1 MEIPNETE
9 MKYNCEVCNYK
20 CIYPAHW
27 KQHIESEK
35 HKTGKRG
42 TRCDKKYPD
51 KCPKCEFIP
60 KSNTNYLQHT
70 LIYHSTKEERKEKF
84 PFYCEACDS
93 GAFTKQSF
101 ETHKTSKKT
110 QVIK

>member
-1 MEIPNETE
+1 MENKEY
-9 MKYNCEVCNYK
+9 KFRCEK
-20 CIYPAHW
+20 CEFFTNSQASYRNHEAT
-27 KQHIESEK
+27 EK
-35 HKTGKRG
+35 HKSGKRG

-51 KCPKCEFIP
+51 KCPKCEFKP

-84 PFYCEACDS
+84 TFYCEACDS

-101 ETHKTSKKT
+101 ETHKTSKKHKLL
-110 QVIK
+110 ISP